1 MSSGNTELHGLA
13 NIKIILTFF
22 CHKVAMSSSN
32 NGETLD
38 EDDENILEGTLALIK
53 PDAVDRAKDII
64 NIIIAEG
71 FLVVEKKK
79 FQFTR
84 EVNGHS

>member
-1 MSSGNTELHGLA
+1 
-13 NIKIILTFF
+13 
-22 CHKVAMSSSN
+22 MSSSN

-38 EDDENILEGTLALIK
+38 EDDNILEGTLALIK
-53 PDAVDRAKDII
+53 PDAVDKAKDII
-64 NIIIAEG
+64 NMIIAEG

-84 EVNGHS
+84 QVMGYS

>member
-1 MSSGNTELHGLA
+1 
-13 NIKIILTFF
+13 
-22 CHKVAMSSSN
+22 MSSSN

-38 EDDENILEGTLALIK
+38 EDDNILEGTLALIK

-84 EVNGHS
+84 EVRGLS